1 MHPTTNLAALS
12 LGLALLLGGCSAAQ
26 EVADRAGGAASSA
39 AADVAEREAREALCP
54 LVEDRQVSEQ
64 DRERIAAAVDL
75 ARAAGVESSLLDDA
89 EDLLGTDG
97 TPPESAVARL
107 ADGCAAATP

>member
-1 MHPTTNLAALS
+1 MRLPPVLPALVA
-12 LGLALLLGGCSAAQ
+12 LGLVLPLAGCSAAE
-26 EVADRAGGAASSA
+26 EVATRAGGEASSA
-39 AADVAEREAREALCP
+39 AVDVAEREARQVLCP

-64 DRERIAAAVDL
+64 DRERIAAAVDV
-75 ARAAGVESSLLDDA
+75 ARAAGVDSPLVDDA

-107 ADGCAAATP
+107 ADDCAATP